1 MTALLDDSH
10 PFHRQYL
17 QNNYGVGGGG
27 GYNFPS
33 WNYGCT
39 LENNTQTGAFETFYN
54 GVRESKRHE
63 VPIASPVPPPSLS
76 LPSSRQHHLRN
87 LAQLPRKMKIHKK
100 KVLEEAPNEQQQEDA
115 SPEKPIQE
123 ILEAWNGKQVSEEGP
138 PHMKVFTWCLKIGD
152 ISVVASANSKKGA
165 KNKAAEDMARKLDK
179 LPKAKKRAHPFQMMG
194 YPPPMMY
201 GMNPMIN
208 NKEGNASSSSVENK
222 PKLPNPSQDNPISQ
236 LYEYCKRIKGPE
248 PVFTTISEKPIE
260 SCVTDRG
267 FYRKKVEFT
276 LQVEVAGKKV

>member
-1 MTALLDDSH
+1 MNNKRRD
-10 PFHRQYL
+10 R
-17 QNNYGVGGGG
+17 NNYGVGGGGGG

-76 LPSSRQHHLRN
+76 LPSATTSSQKSGSTPSQN
-87 LAQLPRKMKIHKK
+87 EDSQK

-123 ILEAWNGKQVSEEGP
+123 ILEGRNAIVFCNEQSKLRNWSMEWEQVSEEGP

-201 GMNPMIN
+201 GMNPMM
-208 NKEGNASSSSVENK
+208 
-222 PKLPNPSQDNPISQ
+222 
-236 LYEYCKRIKGPE
+236 
-248 PVFTTISEKPIE
+248 
-260 SCVTDRG
+260 
-267 FYRKKVEFT
+267 
-276 LQVEVAGKKV
+276 